1 MSPGGGRRI
10 LLVEDDAET
19 REAVGRVLADDGHHV
34 TSVDRGEAGTRSLA
48 GG

>member
-19 REAVGRVLADDGHHV
+19 REAVGRVLADDGH
-34 TSVDRGEAGTRSLA
+34 AGQCVA
-48 GG
+48 IDDV